1 VYVFGIIKN
10 LLKQLKKYLAI
21 PKQPSKMPEDPRLK
35 PIRIQT
41 GVVKRLAKEK
51 LSYQKEA
58 AMLEEKLEAF
68 KNSDAGADDAAVAR
82 QTAILNESKMMI
94 PDCQRRLEV
103 GVQELHKLVE
113 QAEDDVKATEL
124 YAAALEALETAKTAS
139 AST

>member
-1 VYVFGIIKN
+1 
-10 LLKQLKKYLAI
+10 
-21 PKQPSKMPEDPRLK
+21 MPEDPRLK

-68 KNSDAGADDAAVAR
+68 KNSDVGADDAAVAR

-124 YAAALEALETAKTAS
+124 YAAALEALEIAKTAS

>member
-1 VYVFGIIKN
+1 
-10 LLKQLKKYLAI
+10 
-21 PKQPSKMPEDPRLK
+21 MPEDPRLK

-82 QTAILNESKMMI
+82 
-94 PDCQRRLEV
+94 
-103 GVQELHKLVE
+103 
-113 QAEDDVKATEL
+113 
-124 YAAALEALETAKTAS
+124 
-139 AST
+139 

>member
-1 VYVFGIIKN
+1 MIG
-10 LLKQLKKYLAI
+10 
-21 PKQPSKMPEDPRLK
+21 PSKLIDL
-35 PIRIQT
+35 
-41 GVVKRLAKEK
+41 
-51 LSYQKEA
+51 
-58 AMLEEKLEAF
+58 
-68 KNSDAGADDAAVAR
+68 R